1 MDRLSLTDQF
11 VDLRSIS
18 DNVEDYLSRELYVD
32 SFGYDSDYTPNDIL
46 RECYT
51 IILQELRELGIT
63 FTAEI
68 DDLLGDWYTAKHL
81 YYIREIADA
90 YSLKEICRDE
100 DVKNKLDTLLQAPEE
115 SDDLFVALVTYL
127 HEKHPTELRYRY
139 AVEFSDILVASE
151 RFDQHVKCIL
161 AASND
166 YDAIAT
172 PDVKLAQSY
181 IKKIQDIR
189 NLVKTTVE
197 TIISSLQL
205 QTSLSNTKMNK
216 LLDEYDLDKI
226 APKNLK
232 LFSII
237 DNEAAKEL
245 YPNLNKLRAVEMQKH
260 KERASHHI
268 EYWFKHSDLHPTKED
283 LILLVAHH
291 NEPGVTPDKFNSE
304 IATMLA
310 LGEKIFTP
318 DDAEFIAS
326 AANSVTAIL
335 NNQPVDME
343 EGN

>member
-32 SFGYDSDYTPNDIL
+32 SFGYDSDFTPADIL

-68 DDLLGDWYTAKHL
+68 DDLLCDWYTAKHL

-90 YSLKEICRDE
+90 YTLKEICRDE

-115 SDDLFVALVTYL
+115 SDDLFVALVTHL
-127 HEKHPTELRYRY
+127 HEKHPTELKYRY
-139 AVEFSDILVASE
+139 AVEFSDLIIASE

-172 PDVKLAQSY
+172 PDIKLAQSY

-189 NLVKTTVE
+189 NLVKTTVV
-197 TIISSLQL
+197 TIVNKLQL
-205 QTSLSNTKMNK
+205 QTSLSTIKLNK
-216 LLDEYDLDKI
+216 LVDEYDMDKI

-245 YPNLNKLRAVEMQKH
+245 YPNLIKLRAVEMQKH

-268 EYWFKHSDLHPTKED
+268 EYWFKHNNLHPTKED

-291 NEPGVTPDKFNSE
+291 NEPGVTPDKFKSE
-304 IATMLA
+304 IETMLA
-310 LGEKIFTP
+310 FGEQIFTP
-318 DDAEFIAS
+318 EDAAFVIS
-326 AANSVTAIL
+326 AANSVVTIL
-335 NNQPVDME
+335 NSRPADME
-343 EGN
+343 EDG